1 MPQSTNFNTPPYF
14 ENYNPE
20 DNFHK
25 VLFKPGVPLQA
36 RELTTLQ
43 SILQNQIEKFGS
55 SIYKEGAMVIP
66 GQIGFDL
73 YNYSVLIEDEYF
85 GLPSSQLVDFIVG
98 KTISGQTSGVTAKV
112 VNAITA
118 EQSEKGYATL
128 FIKYINAGS
137 IDETTNTQYVNF
149 EDDEILI
156 SNESFSIG
164 TTVISENTDFAKCI
178 TENSTNV
185 GSSAKITPGIYYA
198 KGHFISV
205 KEQEIILDQ
214 FGTEPSYKIGLQVL
228 ETIVSSA
235 TDESLN
241 DPSQG
246 YSNFS
251 APGADR
257 FKLDAK
263 LVKKSISDDSVI
275 DFIELLRLDEGKLEE
290 IVTEDTKQVDR
301 TLENNFARRTYDE
314 SGDYEV
320 EPFAFSLEECLNTGI
335 NNGVFEPLSTTD
347 DGNVASKDLF
357 EVVASAGKS
366 YVRGF
371 EIKNISNNYID
382 VEKSR
387 EFKEETD
394 VITTTNFDGFTIT
407 FSANVSY
414 ANIDATI
421 TNNDRV
427 VQLRDNSNNV
437 IGYAKLISV
446 DGNEI
451 KVYAITFLTSD
462 KNLSNLRKVQIG
474 ASYNFENN
482 VATGGTTYDITSTGG
497 RASLLFAPLIED
509 RVIKSV
515 EDITLYDIKGF
526 ASGQFTN
533 GQVQL
538 TGVKFNSSTFA
549 EYQFVF
555 DGTPTSLST
564 ETAVADLATE
574 TLTINLDDSNFNGN
588 FYVFGPQTIAS
599 PTETLISHDKMRV
612 MKLTNVPTKYE
623 YDNQKLSLGRTKVSK
638 IHAVYIGTQTSVDNI
653 FPNILLDS
661 TLSLLPGEIIVGT
674 DSSAKGKVISVSS
687 NKVYFV
693 YESDTIF
700 NAGEIITSLTSNL
713 TGTIVPVS
721 NTNLNPTKE
730 GRQNKKPKFKLDRGQ
745 TQNSF
750 EYSSLVKRDVS
761 FNIPPTRNSSE
772 LDSVIYANSTAYAL
786 GDFVLVGNNVY
797 EVTTGGTSA
806 ASGSGPTGT
815 GTGITD
821 GTVVFDFKV
830 EEKPN
835 CIWVVFDEFVDTV
848 PGTFSTA
855 NSYYNAD
862 FDDIPSCRFGGVKYY
877 LSDLIDFRINQ
888 NPITTGT
895 GLINNPFE
903 INTTSIIANTNLFNF
918 GNSNFVNLPNNQV
931 LASGYAITKK
941 IEYYLSKTTDIY
953 LSSDGEF
960 VTKDRIESTADNGS
974 IGINNCMKLLTLT
987 IPAYTREL
995 RDIEI
1000 DRSTNKR
1007 YTMKDIGNLENRLNN
1022 VEYYTQLSL
1031 LETDTSNLFIPDG
1044 GNLNRLKNGFIVDNF
1059 TSHDLGDIEN
1069 LSYRCAIDSELG
1081 ELRSSHYTNNVPL
1094 KLKNIENVDNIKN
1107 NFLMLDYS
1115 NKAIVTQPFASGVEN
1130 VNPFA
1135 VISWVGDLKCQP
1147 AVDDWVDVRRVP
1159 EKTTI
1164 VEGDFTAQARF
1175 FGVSNLR
1182 NGGFGRTEWNNWQ
1195 TQWTSRV
1202 PRTTLAR
1209 ERLTPGRNRFRF
1221 VFATTTTTTTRQNRT
1236 GVRSRVTPRLDRTVL
1251 GDRVIDVKYARFKR
1265 SRNIRFDVTKIKPFV
1280 QVYPFLDGKDVS
1292 TLATPKLVEIEMI
1305 SGEFIPRED
1314 VQLVENSN
1322 NKGRRFRATISSRP
1336 NRYPTRDP
1344 NADRIL
1350 TINPYTRKAMETEYT
1365 SNSTILNFNVI
1376 KSSGYDG
1383 SNKSWN
1389 IDNGQGGYLI
1399 KDDKIVGLQSGAVAK
1414 VTRKRFVTT
1423 QNGEVIAGIF
1433 FPDPSVSGNLRWKT
1447 GESIVKVTDSSTN
1460 SIIPGVV
1467 QSSAEGTFEAS
1478 GTIQTKQQNVLL
1490 TRNARVTFDTV
1501 NQNRTIRRSN
1511 VTVRRGAWRDPLAQ
1525 SFLVEETG
1533 GIFLSK
1539 IDTYFFSKDTAGLP
1553 VSMEIREMENGYPS
1567 PNVLGEVTLIPDEVN
1582 TSSDATAV
1590 TTFKFV
1596 NPIYLKEYEE
1606 YCFVI
1611 LSSSVEYRMWIST
1624 MGEIDLKG
1632 NRITTQPY
1640 AGVLFKS
1647 QNASTWTANQLQDL
1661 KFIIY
1666 RAEFDITSSPSYK
1679 FVPQNA
1685 GNALT
1690 SKLGQDPIELN
1701 INSGYIKVNHE
1712 NHGMHDPSSFVLISG
1727 VSSEEFGVLAQDWT
1741 GLPGNSFS
1749 IRDTSGSNAIRDLFF
1764 NNININGNAPSASN
1778 LSYIRINNSVY
1789 SYDASQTSV
1798 VSNGTFPITVT
1809 AKISGDTPADGY
1821 KETSEWE
1828 IERYII
1834 NGIPLTE
1841 INKTHRNLRWITLDS
1856 YQIDLTNL
1864 TRNNSDNISVGG
1876 SNVVASQNIMYSQI
1890 MPQVAYDTYPG
1901 TSVKAEFKSTSAT
1914 SIGDSSFSDPSNSNQ
1929 PLDKSY
1935 IKDNK
1940 FENIELNENNYFA
1953 LPKLVTSK
1961 PNSNNLLQGEDS
1973 AEIRLTLSSESSNL
1987 SPVIDLE
1994 RFSLITTINRIDNI
2008 NGTYKKAYFADV
2020 SGSYTNIG
2028 SETSEDYNA
2037 SNYITKLVTLAN
2049 PSTGLRIEFAAF
2061 NPGVG
2066 SNPDTNIDVYVKLLS
2081 GEESDPGSIE
2091 WTALSPSDNPRLDAD
2106 YADQRYDYS
2115 IPNSTPEFTSFQIKI
2130 RMRSKN
2136 QALVPLIK
2144 DLRCIALA

>member
-14 ENYNPE
+14 EDYNPE

-25 VLFKPGVPLQA
+25 VLFKPGVPLQS
-36 RELTTLQ
+36 RELTTVQ

-55 SIYKEGAMVIP
+55 SIYREGAMVIP

-118 EQSEKGYATL
+118 EQSEKGYTTL
-128 FIKYINAGS
+128 FIKYISASSSNEDS
-137 IDETTNTQYVNF
+137 NF
-149 EDDEILI
+149 TDDEILI

-164 TTVISENTDFAKCI
+164 NTVISENTDFAKCI

-185 GSSAKITPGIYYA
+185 GSSAKITPGIYYT
-198 KGHFISV
+198 KGHFVSV

-246 YSNFS
+246 YSNFA

-263 LVKKSISDDSVI
+263 LVKKSISDDSVT
-275 DFIELLRLDEGKLEE
+275 DFIELLRLNEGKLEE
-290 IVTEDTKQVDR
+290 IVTENSNQVDR
-301 TLENNFARRTYDE
+301 SLENTIARRTYDE

-320 EPFAFSLEECLNTGI
+320 EPFTFSLEECLNDGI
-335 NNGVFEPLSTTD
+335 NNGIFEPLSTTD

-394 VITTTNFDGFTIT
+394 VITTTNFNGFTIT
-407 FSANVSY
+407 FSADVSY

-421 TNNDRV
+421 TNNNRV
-427 VQLRDNSNNV
+427 VQLRDDNNAA

-462 KNLSNLRKVQIG
+462 KNLSDLRKVQIG
-474 ASYNFENN
+474 ASYSFGDN
-482 VATGGTTYDITSTGG
+482 VATGGTTYSITSTGG
-497 RASLLFAPLIED
+497 KASLLFAPLIED

-515 EDITLYDIKGF
+515 EDVTLYDIKGF
-526 ASGQFTN
+526 ASGTFS
-533 GQVQL
+533 GGVVQL
-538 TGVKFNSSTFA
+538 TGVKFNSITFA

-555 DGTPTSLST
+555 DGTPTLSDP
-564 ETAVADLATE
+564 EAVADLAAG
-574 TLTINLDDSNFNGN
+574 TLNIDLGDSTFNGS

-638 IHAVYIGTQTSVDNI
+638 IHAVYIGTQTSVDNVV
-653 FPNILLDS
+653 PNILLDS
-661 TLSLLPGEIIVGT
+661 SLSLFPGEIIVGA
-674 DSSAKGKVISVSS
+674 DSSAKGKVISVTG
-687 NKVYFV
+687 NTVYFV

-700 NAGEIITSLTSNL
+700 NAGENIKSLTSNL
-713 TGTIVPVS
+713 TGNIVPVDI
-721 NTNLNPTKE
+721 NNPTPVKE
-730 GRQNKKPKFKLDRGQ
+730 GRPNKKPKFKLDNGQ
-745 TQNSF
+745 TRNSF
-750 EYSSLVKRDVS
+750 EYSSLKKRDVS

-772 LDSVIYANSTAYAL
+772 LDSVIYANTTAYGL
-786 GDFVLVGNNVY
+786 GDFVLAGNNVY
-797 EVTTGGTSA
+797 EVTTAGTSA
-806 ASGSGPTGT
+806 SSGSGPTGT

-830 EEKPN
+830 AEKPN

-862 FDDIPSCRFGGVKYY
+862 FDDIPSCKFGGKTYY

-888 NPITTGT
+888 TPITTGS
-895 GLINNPFE
+895 GIISSPFE
-903 INTTSIIANTNLFNF
+903 IDTSSMLANTNLFNF

-931 LASGYAITKK
+931 LASGYSITKK
-941 IEYYLSKTTDIY
+941 IEYYLSKITDIY
-953 LSSDGEF
+953 LSSDGVF
-960 VTKDRIESTADNGS
+960 VTKDRIESIADNGS
-974 IGINNCMKLLTLT
+974 ININNSMKLLTLT
-987 IPAYTREL
+987 IPAYTRKL

-1069 LSYRCAIDSELG
+1069 PSYRCAIDSELG
-1081 ELRSSHYTNNVPL
+1081 ELRSPHYTNNVPL
-1094 KLKNIENVDNIKN
+1094 KLKNIENIDNIKN

-1159 EKTTI
+1159 EQTTI
-1164 VEGDFTAQARF
+1164 VEGDFTAQAIF

-1202 PRTTLAR
+1202 PRTTRTR
-1209 ERLTPGRNRFRF
+1209 ELLTPGRNRFRD
-1221 VFATTTTTTTRQNRT
+1221 VFTTRTLTTILQNRT
-1236 GVRSRVTPRLDRTVL
+1236 GVRTRVTPRLDRTVL

-1280 QVYPFLDGKDVS
+1280 RVYPFLEGKDVS
-1292 TLATPKLVEIEMI
+1292 TLSTPKLVEIEML
-1305 SGEFIPRED
+1305 SGEFILGED
-1314 VQLVENSN
+1314 VQLVENSK
-1322 NKGRRFRATISSRP
+1322 NKGRRFRATTSRP

-1344 NADRIL
+1344 NAERTL

-1376 KSSGYDG
+1376 RSSGFDG
-1383 SNKSWN
+1383 TSKAWN

-1399 KDDKIVGLQSGAVAK
+1399 KNDNIVGLQSGAVAK
-1414 VTRKRFVTT
+1414 VTNKRFVTT
-1423 QNGEVIAGIF
+1423 QNGELIAGIF
-1433 FPDPSVSGNLRWKT
+1433 FPDPSVEGNLRWKT

-1460 SIIPGVV
+1460 TTISGVV

-1490 TRNARVTFDTV
+1490 TRNARVAFDTV
-1501 NQNRTIRRSN
+1501 SQNRAIRRSN
-1511 VTVRRGAWRDPLAQ
+1511 TTVRRGAWRDPLAQ

-1567 PNVLGEVTLIPDEVN
+1567 PNVLGEVALIPDEVN

-1611 LSSSVEYRMWIST
+1611 LSSSVEYTMWIST
-1624 MGEIDLKG
+1624 MGEIDIKG

-1712 NHGMHDPSSFVLISG
+1712 NHGMHDPSSFVSISG

-1749 IRDTSGSNAIRDLFF
+1749 IIDTSGSNAIRDLFI
-1764 NNININGNAPSASN
+1764 NNINIDGNAPSASN
-1778 LSYIRINNSVY
+1778 LSYIKINNSVY
-1789 SYDASQTSV
+1789 SYDASQTSN
-1798 VSNGTFPITVT
+1798 VSAGTFPITVT

-1821 KETSEWE
+1821 KKTSEWE
-1828 IERYII
+1828 IERYVI

-1856 YQIDLTNL
+1856 YQINLSNL

-1890 MPQVAYDTYPG
+1890 MPQVAYDIYPG
-1901 TSVKAEFKSTSAT
+1901 TSVKAKFKSTSAT
-1914 SIGDSSFSDPSNSNQ
+1914 SIGDSSFSDPSNPNQ

-1940 FENIELNENNYFA
+1940 FENIELNENNYFT
-1953 LPKLVTSK
+1953 LPKLVTSN
-1961 PNSNNLLQGEDS
+1961 PNSTNLLQGEDS

-1994 RFSLITTINRIDNI
+1994 RFSLITTINRIDSI
-2008 NGTYKKAYFADV
+2008 NNNYKKAYFSDV

-2028 SETSEDYNA
+2028 SETLEDYNA

-2081 GEESDPGSIE
+2081 GEESDSGSIK
-2091 WTALSPSDNPRLDAD
+2091 WTAVSPSDNPRLDAD
-2106 YADQRYDYS
+2106 YADQRYDYA
-2115 IPNSTPEFTSFQIKI
+2115 IPTDSFEFTSFQIKI